1 MNKKIIE
8 IKNLNIKYSSKVI
21 LKNFNFTVYTW
32 ETISIIWKNWAWK
45 SSLLKAIIWI
55 NKNFTWEIKKYYK
68 KISYVPQKISIDKT
82 FPITAE
88 DFINIYNERINK
100 EELKTFFEM
109 FWIKN
114 FEKRNISELSGW
126 EFQKVLIINALISK
140 PEIILL
146 DEPTAWI
153 DVIWED
159 IFYKNINEIKNNFPK
174 ITILIVSHNLNLVYK
189 NSDRIIC
196 LHENNFCC
204 HWKPCEI
211 SENKDFQKIFGDFLW
226 KYEHSPHQKHN

>member
-8 IKNLNIKYSSKVI
+8 IKNLNIKYSSKVV

-68 KISYVPQKISIDKT
+68 KISYVPQKINIDKT
-82 FPITAE
+82 FPITSE
-88 DFINIYNERINK
+88 DFINIYNEKIDK

-114 FEKRNISELSGW
+114 LKKRNISELSGW
-126 EFQKVLIINALISK
+126 EFQKVLIINAIISK

-159 IFYKNINEIKNNFPK
+159 IFYKNINEIKNNF
-174 ITILIVSHNLNLVYK
+174 
-189 NSDRIIC
+189 DC
-196 LHENNFCC
+196 LSQF
-204 HWKPCEI
+204 K
-211 SENKDFQKIFGDFLW
+211 SSL
-226 KYEHSPHQKHN
+226 